1 MPEVYKYLLVGLV
14 VCFTSFQ
21 EGVTGFGATVLALPF
36 VTLLLG
42 LEVAVPALF
51 MQAWIL
57 AGLIVLEAR
66 RNIVWHEYFHI
77 LLFVVLG
84 LPFGM
89 WMRHSIDPYVLK
101 WILAGFMIAIGAQ
114 GLIQI
119 MMGKRRSKMDRNR
132 KLLASLFLPIGGV
145 IHGAFASGG
154 PLVVIYATRAIADK
168 LLFRV
173 TMCMM
178 WFTINTVMIVQWL
191 LSKAPHAA
199 SFKVLALCLPFT
211 LVGLY
216 IGNKAHYRIDEEAF
230 RKVVYS
236 VLIASG
242 MVLICSL
249 TGWLAS

>member
-1 MPEVYKYLLVGLV
+1 MPEVYRYLLVGLI

-42 LEVAVPALF
+42 LEVAVPALV

-66 RNIVWHEYFHI
+66 RNIVWREYLHI
-77 LLFVVLG
+77 ALLVGLG
-84 LPFGM
+84 LPFGI
-89 WMRHSIDPYVLK
+89 WMRHSIDPDYLK
-101 WILAGFMIAIGAQ
+101 WILAGFMIVVGTQ
-114 GLIQI
+114 GLIRLL
-119 MMGKRRSKMDRNR
+119 MGTPHSKMTPSK
-132 KLLASLFLPIGGV
+132 KLFTSSFLPLGGV
-145 IHGAFASGG
+145 IHGAFGTGG
-154 PLVVIYATRAIADK
+154 PLVVIYATRAITNK

-178 WFTINTVMIVQWL
+178 WFTMNTILTTQWL
-191 LSKAPHAA
+191 LSKGPHMPIIKIVA
-199 SFKVLALCLPFT
+199 VCLPFT
-211 LVGLY
+211 LTGLY
-216 IGNKAHYRIDEEAF
+216 IGNKAHYRINEQAF

-242 MVLICSL
+242 LVLICSL
-249 TGWLAS
+249 EKWL

>member
-1 MPEVYKYLLVGLV
+1 MPEVYRYLLVGIIV
-14 VCFTSFQ
+14 FFTSFQ

-42 LEVAVPALF
+42 IEVAVPALF

-66 RNIVWHEYFHI
+66 KSIVWREYLHI
-77 LLFVVLG
+77 LVLVALG
-84 LPFGM
+84 LPFGI
-89 WMRHSIDPYVLK
+89 WMRRSIDPYYLN
-101 WILAGFMIAIGAQ
+101 WILAGFMIGIGAE
-114 GLIQI
+114 GLIRLLS
-119 MMGKRRSKMDRNR
+119 GKPHSKMNRNK
-132 KLLASLFLPIGGV
+132 KLLTSLFLPIGGV

-178 WFTINTVMIVQWL
+178 WFTINAVMITQWL
-191 LSKAPHAA
+191 LSKESHAE
-199 SFKVLALCLPFT
+199 SFKVLACCMPFT

-216 IGNKAHYRIDEEAF
+216 LGNRAHYRINEVSF

-242 MVLICSL
+242 FVMVSKLMKWI
-249 TGWLAS
+249 